1 MPENPRW
8 RVLLTI
14 NGAPVPLNAFAES
27 IIGNTIDGM
36 VGALKLESAP
46 EQIVIELA
54 GPVEPQA
61 GAARG
66 GSERLRTKREP
77 K

>member
-1 MPENPRW
+1 MPEHPRW

-14 NGAPVPLNAFAES
+14 NGAPVPLNTFAES

-61 GAARG
+61 RVGRG
-66 GSERLRTKREP
+66 GSKRLRAKSEP